1 MHYKSDGFC
10 VWQTN
15 IPVSIENPFLTWC
28 AAADLYTAA
37 STTYDKEIDDEQ
49 QMLFLSQRNKSDH
62 APDTE
67 YEDNSSHK

>member
-1 MHYKSDGFC
+1 MILFTASLMIILIIS
-10 VWQTN
+10 V
-15 IPVSIENPFLTWC
+15 L
-28 AAADLYTAA
+28 LYGVISA

>member
-1 MHYKSDGFC
+1 MILF
-10 VWQTN
+10 TA
-15 IPVSIENPFLTWC
+15 FLMIILIISVL
-28 AAADLYTAA
+28 LYGVISA